1 MRRKLASGQRE
12 YLNNLPTSLVL
23 PPEAVDRLRAAA
35 GTIVLH
41 APEFKRPLQ
50 ETGARLVEKPAR

>member
-23 PPEAVDRLRAAA
+23 PPGAVDRLRAAA
-35 GTIVLH
+35 STIVLQ
-41 APEFKRPLQ
+41 ALEFKRLLQ
-50 ETGARLVEKPAR
+50 ETGARLIEKPVR